1 MTTSDPEARL
11 RPRGT
16 PLRRSR
22 RWCVHR
28 LVAALLLSFAWAGV
42 AHGDA
47 PGADPVGSDP
57 AAVRP
62 LPAATGAAESPVV
75 AAALRLIGGRSLDAA
90 LSAAVVFGVVSLAPA
105 LLLMTTSFVRISVVL
120 TLLRQGLGTSQLPSN
135 QIVTSLALFL
145 SALVIWP
152 VWTQAWTEG
161 VEPYQAGRVE
171 LATAVER
178 GSLPVRRWMAGQIEE
193 AGNRDTM
200 LLFLERHPS
209 RPTAIRSYDDVPLES
224 LLPAFLV
231 SELDVA
237 FRIGFR
243 LLLPFLVIDLLV
255 ATLVLSTGLVTLPP
269 AVVALPLKL
278 MVFVMADG
286 WTLVVRSLLDGLMP
300 SG

>member
-1 MTTSDPEARL
+1 
-11 RPRGT
+11 
-16 PLRRSR
+16 
-22 RWCVHR
+22 
-28 LVAALLLSFAWAGV
+28 
-42 AHGDA
+42 
-47 PGADPVGSDP
+47 
-57 AAVRP
+57 
-62 LPAATGAAESPVV
+62 
-75 AAALRLIGGRSLDAA
+75 
-90 LSAAVVFGVVSLAPA
+90 
-105 LLLMTTSFVRISVVL
+105 VVL
-120 TLLRQGLGTSQLPSN
+120 TLLRQGLGTPQLPSN

-255 ATLVLSTGLVTLPP
+255 ATLVAPEQPG
-269 AVVALPLKL
+269 
-278 MVFVMADG
+278 
-286 WTLVVRSLLDGLMP
+286 SLETICQRHNGAEACRVW
-300 SG
+300 

>member
-1 MTTSDPEARL
+1 MTNPVRCRVPVAL
-11 RPRGT
+11 
-16 PLRRSR
+16 
-22 RWCVHR
+22 V
-28 LVAALLLSFAWAGV
+28 VAAALCLTAAGVGTAWAEGLPPGTGGSV
-42 AHGDA
+42 PTVIGATPGD
-47 PGADPVGSDP
+47 GDTGSVP
-57 AAVRP
+57 TAV
-62 LPAATGAAESPVV
+62 ESTVV
-75 AAALRLIGGRSLDAA
+75 AAALRLLGGRSLDAS
-90 LSAAVVFGVVSLAPA
+90 LSAAVLFGVVSLAPA

-120 TLLRQGLGTSQLPSN
+120 TLLRQGLGTPQLPSN

-152 VWTQAWTEG
+152 VWTAAWREG
-161 VEPYQAGRVE
+161 VEPYQAGKME
-171 LATAVER
+171 LATAVDR
-178 GSLPVRRWMAGQIEE
+178 GSLPVRRWMATQIEE

-200 LLFLERHPS
+200 LLFLERHPA
-209 RPTAIRSYDDVPLES
+209 RPTGIRSYDDVPLES

-286 WTLVVRSLLDGLMP
+286 WTLVVQALLDGLRA

>member
-1 MTTSDPEARL
+1 MTTPVRCRMPVSL
-11 RPRGT
+11 
-16 PLRRSR
+16 
-22 RWCVHR
+22 V
-28 LVAALLLSFAWAGV
+28 VAAALGFTLALGFTVAGVGPAWAEGLP
-42 AHGDA
+42 
-47 PGADPVGSDP
+47 PGAAGSDP
-57 AAVRP
+57 AAI
-62 LPAATGAAESPVV
+62 GAAPGAGDTGSVPTAGESPVV
-75 AAALRLIGGRSLDAA
+75 AAALRLLGGRSLDAS
-90 LSAAVVFGVVSLAPA
+90 LSAAVLFGVVSLAPA

-120 TLLRQGLGTSQLPSN
+120 TLLRQGLGTPQLPSN

-152 VWTQAWTEG
+152 VWTAAWREG
-161 VEPYQAGRVE
+161 VEPYQAGKME
-171 LATAVER
+171 LATAVDR
-178 GSLPVRRWMAGQIEE
+178 GSLPVRRWMATQIEE

-200 LLFLERHPS
+200 LLFLERHPA
-209 RPTAIRSYDDVPLES
+209 RPTGIRSYDDVPLES

-286 WTLVVRSLLDGLMP
+286 WTLVVQALLDGLRA